1 MLDQVVRYGY
11 KASEVS
17 PSSDGTYLAYDTRAQ
32 GWVLVD
38 YESGTGVDDFDTT
51 DWSTHANCIPYTKE
65 ELEHLYWYPTPDKKF
80 DPEWEVI
87 NHEAKP
93 GDEAWFERIYHCP
106 RCKTVL
112 GRTCHSHY
120 IFGHSSI
127 LQNNRMPNFCPHC
140 GLMMTW
146 YGTRLSESFL
156 EEENYG

>member
-1 MLDQVVRYGY
+1 MAKIICTQAEYDRLSTVLSDNPQFL
-11 KASEVS
+11 KDVS
-17 PSSDGTYLAYDTRAQ
+17 ICYDIVQ
-32 GWVLVD
+32 
-38 YESGTGVDDFDTT
+38 ESPT
-51 DWSTHANCIPYTKE
+51 IPE

-80 DPEWEVI
+80 EPEWEVI

-106 RCKTVL
+106 RCKTIL

-146 YGTRLSESFL
+146 YGTRLPASFL